1 MEEKTGLSIFEMIDL
16 AKQGIKATDVLALNK
31 AGYTPEIM
39 KELSENGV
47 QTDNVKQ
54 QVEEKQAEEQHQQQ
68 ALNEYKESAE
78 TLANDLAEANK
89 QIEELKKQIESIQA
103 QNRGADMSGE
113 IEPDKDKLK
122 DITEYVSSLM

>member
-1 MEEKTGLSIFEMIDL
+1 MEEKTGLSIFEMID
-16 AKQGIKATDVLALNK
+16 QATDVLALNK

>member
-1 MEEKTGLSIFEMIDL
+1 MEEKTGLSISQMIDL

-89 QIEELKKQIESIQA
+89 QIEELKKQVESIQA
-103 QNRGADMSGE
+103 QNRGSDMSGE
-113 IEPDKDKLK
+113 IEPDKDNLK

>member
-1 MEEKTGLSIFEMIDL
+1 MEEKTGLSIAQMIDL

-89 QIEELKKQIESIQA
+89 LIEELKKQIESIQA
-103 QNRGADMSGE
+103 QNRGSDMSGD
-113 IEPDKDKLK
+113 IEPDKDNLK

>member
-1 MEEKTGLSIFEMIDL
+1 MIDL

-54 QVEEKQAEEQHQQQ
+54 KIEKKQAEEQHQQQ

-78 TLANDLAEANK
+78 TIANDLAEANK
-89 QIEELKKQIESIQA
+89 QIEELKKQL
-103 QNRGADMSGE
+103 N
-113 IEPDKDKLK
+113 K
-122 DITEYVSSLM
+122 

>member
-1 MEEKTGLSIFEMIDL
+1 MEEKTGLSIAQMIDL

-68 ALNEYKESAE
+68 Y
-78 TLANDLAEANK
+78 
-89 QIEELKKQIESIQA
+89 QA
-103 QNRGADMSGE
+103 TGR
-113 IEPDKDKLK
+113 I
-122 DITEYVSSLM
+122 I

>member
-103 QNRGADMSGE
+103 QNRGSDMSGE
-113 IEPDKDKLK
+113 IEPDKDNLK
-122 DITEYVSSLM
+122 EITDYVSSLM

>member
-103 QNRGADMSGE
+103 QNRGSDMSGE
-113 IEPDKDKLK
+113 IEPDKDNLK